1 MFVVG
6 EAVIDEAVAQ
16 ARFACDLEQ
25 CRGACCTLPGG
36 RGAPLIDEE
45 CAELER
51 AFPAAAKYLSEEHL
65 RVIGRDGLFEG
76 VSGQFSTTCVNDRD
90 CVFVYYEGNV
100 ARCSLEKAWL
110 NGESGWRK
118 PVSCHLFPLRVSRGA
133 AQIVRYEKLP
143 ECSPGRRLGE
153 ASNIPL
159 STFLKDALVRLYG
172 EVWYD
177 AFRAECSRRALPG
190 AVAESAPG
198 TSGTLPA
205 GR

>member
-45 CAELER
+45 CG
-51 AFPAAAKYLSEEHL
+51 
-65 RVIGRDGLFEG
+65 VIGLDGLFEG

-118 PVSCHLFPLRVSRGA
+118 PVSCP
-133 AQIVRYEKLP
+133 
-143 ECSPGRRLGE
+143 
-153 ASNIPL
+153 
-159 STFLKDALVRLYG
+159 
-172 EVWYD
+172 
-177 AFRAECSRRALPG
+177 
-190 AVAESAPG
+190 
-198 TSGTLPA
+198 
-205 GR
+205 

>member
-65 RVIGRDGLFEG
+65 RVIRRDGLFEG
-76 VSGQFSTTCVNDRD
+76 VSGNFSTTCLNAAIASS
-90 CVFVYYEGNV
+90 FIM
-100 ARCSLEKAWL
+100 KATSPAVL
-110 NGESGWRK
+110 LKK
-118 PVSCHLFPLRVSRGA
+118 PG
-133 AQIVRYEKLP
+133 
-143 ECSPGRRLGE
+143 
-153 ASNIPL
+153 
-159 STFLKDALVRLYG
+159 
-172 EVWYD
+172 
-177 AFRAECSRRALPG
+177 
-190 AVAESAPG
+190 
-198 TSGTLPA
+198 
-205 GR
+205 